1 MFYIFLLIVALLG
14 AVAYLA
20 FFMSNVPGAKEER
33 FGRLPP
39 LPENL
44 GEWVQGGALDASG
57 RIREERYLFQERT
70 GLGEGKL
77 ILQVRYRDA
86 TSNEIVEVEDERVI
100 PRRRIKD

>member
-14 AVAYLA
+14 AVGYLA
-20 FFMSNVPGAKEER
+20 FFMASVPGAKEER

-39 LPENL
+39 LPDNL
-44 GEWVQGGALDASG
+44 GEWVRSPGEDAAG

-70 GLGEGKL
+70 GLGAGKL
-77 ILQVRYRDA
+77 ILQVRYRDPV
-86 TSNEIVEVEDERVI
+86 SNEIVGMEDERVV